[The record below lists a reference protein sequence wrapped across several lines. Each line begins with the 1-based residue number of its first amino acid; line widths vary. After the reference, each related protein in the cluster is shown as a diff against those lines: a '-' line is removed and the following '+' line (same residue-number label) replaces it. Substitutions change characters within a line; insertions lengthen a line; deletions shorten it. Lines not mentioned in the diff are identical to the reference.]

1 MKLKK
6 MYPNAD
12 EDNRYYLVL
21 NPLES
26 TNALIICGEE
36 NININNINLCYY
48 LESEGKKLL
57 SDEHSRLM
65 ILDITLSPFGLS
77 YQLCATVLLQD
88 IDTPF
93 NPPKEFF
100 DRIRIITIEF
110 RDEDG
115 LKAWLEDEK
124 IENYVVIE
132 KAEKYI
138 VVEVVNLT
146 VEQEF
151 RIANYAGLITSHNG
165 RKPKLD
171 IYSPH

>member
-1 MKLKK
+1 MELKK

-36 NININNINLCYY
+36 K
-48 LESEGKKLL
+48 SEGKKLL

-65 ILDITLSPFGLS
+65 ILDITVSPFGLS

-88 IDTPF
+88 IDSSF
-93 NPPKEFF
+93 SPPKEFF

-110 RDEDG
+110 QDEDE

-132 KAEKYI
+132 RAEKYI

-171 IYSPH
+171 IYGSH

>member
-1 MKLKK
+1 MELKK

-65 ILDITLSPFGLS
+65 ILDITVSPFGLS

-100 DRIRIITIEF
+100 DRIRM
-110 RDEDG
+110 R
-115 LKAWLEDEK
+115 
-124 IENYVVIE
+124 
-132 KAEKYI
+132 
-138 VVEVVNLT
+138 
-146 VEQEF
+146 
-151 RIANYAGLITSHNG
+151 
-165 RKPKLD
+165 
-171 IYSPH
+171 